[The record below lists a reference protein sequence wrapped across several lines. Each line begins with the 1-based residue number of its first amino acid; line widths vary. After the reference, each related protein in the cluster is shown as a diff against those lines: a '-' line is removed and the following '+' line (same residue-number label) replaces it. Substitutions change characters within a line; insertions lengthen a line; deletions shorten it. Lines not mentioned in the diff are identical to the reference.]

1 MLRVIRGDPY
11 QENLERQLGYRPIL
25 PQPELE
31 ETPPLHEEAPP
42 QDESLDFFR
51 CGQNQSKDYDRYS
64 LLQPLQHVTPDFKR
78 AGSLFEEFWAAHGHL
93 TVVAKDVAQR
103 MFEGLTQRA
112 ESATQTESEGTVEA
126 GVQTER
132 PVEEMLEGL
141 TIGETKNP
149 KKRKRQEFE
158 GDQPNLPVPA
168 PTRMLTRNR
177 RAR

>member
-1 MLRVIRGDPY
+1 M
-11 QENLERQLGYRPIL
+11 
-25 PQPELE
+25 
-31 ETPPLHEEAPP
+31 
-42 QDESLDFFR
+42 
-51 CGQNQSKDYDRYS
+51 
-64 LLQPLQHVTPDFKR
+64 
-78 AGSLFEEFWAAHGHL
+78 

-112 ESATQTESEGTVEA
+112 ESATQTIEGTAEA

-141 TIGETKNP
+141 TIGGEVKYN

-158 GDQPNLPVPA
+158 GDDQPNL

-177 RAR
+177 RAKQVVVETSNNEGDEPP